1 MAGTK
6 LSVSMDGHLAK
17 QVRKEARAER
27 LKVSTWI
34 TEVIREHLR
43 QKEAK
48 HLLEDLDAQHGPVP
62 RNLSDAVRRQWP
74 ED

>member
-1 MAGTK
+1 VSGTK
-6 LSVSMDGHLAK
+6 LSVSIDQQRATP
-17 QVRKEARAER
+17 VRRVARESQ
-27 LKVSTWI
+27 LKMSSWI

-48 HLLEDLDAQHGPVP
+48 QLLQELDREHGSVP
-62 RNLSDAVRRQWP
+62 ETLSNEVRRQWP

>member
-1 MAGTK
+1 VSGTK
-6 LSVSMDGHLAK
+6 LSVSIDQQLAK
-17 QVRKEARAER
+17 QVRREARESK
-27 LKVSTWI
+27 LKMSTWI

-48 HLLEDLDAQHGPVP
+48 QLLQELDREHGSVP
-62 RNLSDAVRRQWP
+62 ETLSNEVRRQWP

>member
-6 LSVSMDGHLAK
+6 LSVSMDRQLAK
-17 QVRKEARAER
+17 QIRREARASR
-27 LKVSTWI
+27 LKMSSWI
-34 TEVIREHLR
+34 TEVLREHLR

-48 HLLEDLDAQHGPVP
+48 NLLADLDTELG
-62 RNLSDAVRRQWP
+62 AVLDEHAAKVKKQWP